1 MDFQLMK
8 RRYGP
13 TVHLTPTGEL
23 DLETSTALDEV
34 QTDLDA
40 VAAVACDMRHL
51 TFMDVTGLH
60 ALTAFAHRL
69 GTRGIAFF
77 AYNWQPQ
84 PLHLMNLIDNLYP
97 PADRNVNHDGP
108 TQLLRRSV
116 QGSVASARAAG
127 AARARQDNFEPGHFP
142 VPLGAGQPAR
152 AGGLALAVG

>member
-23 DLETSTALDEV
+23 DLDTRAALGEV

-60 ALTAFAHRL
+60 GLTAFAHRL
-69 GTRGIAFF
+69 GIRGIAFF

-84 PLHLMNLIDNLYP
+84 PLRLMNLIDSLYQ
-97 PADRNVNHDGP
+97 PADRNGNHGGA

-116 QGSVASARAAG
+116 QGSATAAG
-127 AARARQDNFEPGHFP
+127 AARAARQDTPIRAASP
-142 VPLGAGQPAR
+142 SRQAAGRAR
-152 AGGLALAVG
+152 AASPTPSG